1 MTLGEKI
8 DALMAS
14 VNRLM
19 GVINGRLRG
28 KADKTEVYTQT
39 YLDNPLNTLGA
50 NVASANKLKVART
63 IRLSSQATG
72 EVRFD
77 GSGDV
82 ILQVSIPALADKAN
96 KTDTLTPAE
105 IDSRI
110 QALVGAAPEALDQ
123 LHELANALGNDPN
136 FAGTITTELAK
147 KASKQSVA
155 DLEAQVGDAFT
166 QLAASFNNGAD
177 QINAIGAQ

>member
-1 MTLGEKI
+1 MSLTNKI
-8 DALMAS
+8 DTLMAA

-19 GVINGRLRG
+19 GVIDGKLRA
-28 KADKTEVYTQT
+28 KADKTEVYTQSQ
-39 YLDNPLNTLGA
+39 LDNPLTTLGA
-50 NVASANKLKVART
+50 NAATANKLKVGRT
-63 IRLSSQATG
+63 IQLGAHAAGS
-72 EVRFD
+72 VVFD

-82 ILQVSIPALADKAN
+82 ILQVTVPALADKAN
-96 KTDTLTPAE
+96 KNETLTPAE

-110 QALVGAAPEALDQ
+110 QAVIGAAPEALDQ

-136 FAGTITTELAK
+136 FAGTITLELSK
-147 KASKQSVA
+147 KATKQSVT
-155 DLEAQVGDAFT
+155 DLETQVGDAFT